1 MLLAKAT
8 SVSKLIAVS
17 LDKDTACSC
26 PLNNLERLD
35 SEKESG
41 P

>member
-1 MLLAKAT
+1 MLLAQAT

-17 LDKDTACSC
+17 LDKDTACPCS
-26 PLNNLERLD
+26 LDNLKRLD
-35 SEKESG
+35 SEKEPG